1 MESAASSPASNMT
14 SPPDD
19 EAPAARFDDPAVGDE
34 IEPPAPPVTDGPDP
48 LALVV
53 DAGLLANL

>member
-1 MESAASSPASNMT
+1 MT

-19 EAPAARFDDPAVGDE
+19 EPPAAKFDDPAVGDE
-34 IEPPAPPVTDGPDP
+34 IEPPAPPVSDGPDP
-48 LALVV
+48 LARVV